1 MAAPPLPFLSG
12 PAAPAAVVGK
22 NRCPTM
28 DNGTAL
34 VVNGRKGKGTAN
46 RDLDH
51 AQHDILVFPLFLG
64 GCFFFLRKD
73 IYKSI
78 VVCLIHISPFTQNI
92 HLELAITLLMK
103 IKILFYV
110 CLRQSVPIHALAR
123 TR

>member
-51 AQHDILVFPLFLG
+51 AQHDIL
-64 GCFFFLRKD
+64 
-73 IYKSI
+73 
-78 VVCLIHISPFTQNI
+78 NI